1 MPVFP
6 HCQNSQTLTLLL
18 SSRAT
23 RSFVNLPLLS
33 PHPFLPFTTGSCH
46 LGRCGRHASQ
56 RPRWQFPPATEDLW
70 LNGGNQDR
78 SEGAPSYTDWQR
90 AQVPQPGFEKVSG
103 SGVCL
108 SLLLLPCCS
117 AFFFFHVL
125 LSAVLKVCFWCLCIM
140 YVCLVWFVLR
150 DWFCGLTWERV
161 YIWEEFWNVNL
172 LMTEID
178 CPEVT
183 QCGWQ
188 GIKIQLLSN
197 LLKSALL
204 RSVLGREDG
213 CLKEGKN
220 FQHVKG

>member
-125 LSAVLKVCFWCLCIM
+125 LSALFCCLLFPVLLSAKFVFDVCVSCMF
-140 YVCLVWFVLR
+140 VWFDLCLETGFVDWLGKGFIFEKNFEMWICWWLSLIVLR
-150 DWFCGLTWERV
+150 WPSVVDRA
-161 YIWEEFWNVNL
+161 
-172 LMTEID
+172 
-178 CPEVT
+178 
-183 QCGWQ
+183 
-188 GIKIQLLSN
+188 
-197 LLKSALL
+197 LKS
-204 RSVLGREDG
+204 
-213 CLKEGKN
+213 N
-220 FQHVKG
+220 Y